1 MEYVPFIAT
10 SEKEEDG
17 LGKNYRNQVALDTK
31 GGVDIRINEE
41 KGCKGC
47 MNNVCIVDDVS
58 LSLLCQ

>member
-41 KGCKGC
+41 KGC
-47 MNNVCIVDDVS
+47 MNNVCIDDVS